1 MCYKNIGFTYVRFLY
16 KFYNEENNMLEN
28 DPEIRDSSLR
38 RKASWLEKMR
48 WSRWYKGGTTV
59 VKIAIPTAIAIA
71 TLTACTPKVDEQQ
84 QKAYKNYLSAWG
96 EYQTAVSTY
105 DKLETPGKPSL
116 PSKLVI
122 ANDLDDKATTEAL
135 NSKTTTLQNATT
147 EINQLC
153 EALKN
158 NETQKVAYQSY
169 LSAWGTY
176 ANAVAEYEAL
186 ENAEKPALPANLLL
200 TKDLD
205 EKATTKALNDAR
217 TALENATAEINKLIK
232 QYEQETPTPPEP
244 PIDYDKLTPADLTDE
259 QKNAIITSI
268 ITALEKN
275 IKQNIGRGDGVINEI
290 LGFEF
295 KNNTITLLL
304 DYTNSTFGNMIGM
317 YRYTMVDEVNYK
329 ALIVDGVTPVSATAK
344 GEKIIEFS
352 SKSNDDRMQE
362 VLAKLNPTL
371 AETNPQFVS
380 LTKISGAIIDN
391 LGKTNEIKLFVIND
405 DGITIIK
412 TNARSDGDRTDPIG
426 QSILAESAEIG
437 KDYTKPTTETYEFGE
452 NVILLG
458 EMFKE
463 DDSNEVLD
471 AFEHKGQTYAIIR
484 NRYTELKKGAESENY

>member
-1 MCYKNIGFTYVRFLY
+1 MY

-28 DPEIRDSSLR
+28 DPEIRDASLR

-48 WSRWYKGGTTV
+48 WSRWYKGGTMV

-105 DKLETPGKPSL
+105 DKLETPDKPIL

-122 ANDLDDKATTEAL
+122 ANDLDEKATTEQL
-135 NSKTTTLQNATT
+135 NQKTTTLQNATT

-158 NETQKVAYQSY
+158 NQTQKVAYQSY
-169 LSAWGTY
+169 LSAWETY

-186 ENAEKPALPANLLL
+186 ENAEKPALPASLLL
-200 TKDLD
+200 TKSLD

-217 TALENATAEINKLIK
+217 TALENATAEIYKLIK

-244 PIDYDKLTPADLTDE
+244 DKPMTKEEIVEKITSAVETAVKNVLGRNATRIEYLAIDYKEESGKFFVDILTEYNTVVSGVSGKTRRLLRIPMQTEMTEENL
-259 QKNAIITSI
+259 KNGTFLPTGPRNGQTLIDIPMTSQD
-268 ITALEKN
+268 T
-275 IKQNIGRGDGVINEI
+275 R
-290 LGFEF
+290 
-295 KNNTITLLL
+295 
-304 DYTNSTFGNMIGM
+304 
-317 YRYTMVDEVNYK
+317 
-329 ALIVDGVTPVSATAK
+329 
-344 GEKIIEFS
+344 
-352 SKSNDDRMQE
+352 DRE
-362 VLAKLNPTL
+362 VLAKLNPSL
-371 AETNPQFVS
+371 AETNPEFICLTSVS
-380 LTKISGAIIDN
+380 GGTISIGDTKRITIYAI
-391 LGKTNEIKLFVIND
+391 NEH
-405 DGITIIK
+405 GITV
-412 TNARSDGDRTDPIG
+412 TSTRARSDGDRVDSIG
-426 QSILAESAEIG
+426 QSILAESAEEG
-437 KDYTKPTTETYEFGE
+437 KDYTKPTIETYEFGE

-463 DDSNEVLD
+463 DVSNEVLD
-471 AFEHKGQTYAIIR
+471 VFEHKGQTYAIIR

>member
-1 MCYKNIGFTYVRFLY
+1 MY

-28 DPEIRDSSLR
+28 DPEIRDASLR

-48 WSRWYKGGTTV
+48 WSIWYKGGTTV

-105 DKLETPGKPSL
+105 DKLETPDKPIL

-122 ANDLDDKATTEAL
+122 ANDLDEKATTEQL
-135 NSKTTTLQNATT
+135 NQKTTTLQNATT

-158 NETQKVAYQSY
+158 NQTQKVAYQSY
-169 LSAWGTY
+169 LSAWETY

-186 ENAEKPALPANLLL
+186 ENAEKPALPASLLL
-200 TKDLD
+200 TKSLD

-217 TALENATAEINKLIK
+217 TALENATAEIYKLIK

-244 PIDYDKLTPADLTDE
+244 DKPMTKEEIVEKITSAVETAVKNVLGRNATRIEYLAIDYKEESGKFFVDILTEYNTVVSGVSGKTRRLLRIPMQTEMTEENL
-259 QKNAIITSI
+259 KNGTFLPTGPRNGQTLIDIPMTSQD
-268 ITALEKN
+268 T
-275 IKQNIGRGDGVINEI
+275 R
-290 LGFEF
+290 
-295 KNNTITLLL
+295 
-304 DYTNSTFGNMIGM
+304 
-317 YRYTMVDEVNYK
+317 
-329 ALIVDGVTPVSATAK
+329 
-344 GEKIIEFS
+344 
-352 SKSNDDRMQE
+352 DRE
-362 VLAKLNPTL
+362 VLAKLNPSL
-371 AETNPQFVS
+371 AETNPEFICLTSVS
-380 LTKISGAIIDN
+380 GGTISIGDTKRITIYAI
-391 LGKTNEIKLFVIND
+391 NEH
-405 DGITIIK
+405 GITV
-412 TNARSDGDRTDPIG
+412 TSTRARSDGDRVDSIG
-426 QSILAESAEIG
+426 QSILAESAEEG
-437 KDYTKPTTETYEFGE
+437 KDYTKPTIETYEFGE

-463 DDSNEVLD
+463 DVSNEVLD
-471 AFEHKGQTYAIIR
+471 VFEHKGQTYAIIR